1 MAQPGLP
8 GVTRDVRKLVRRRS
22 DLLFVIEEIAML
34 EDTVLKGPGRKSKK
48 DGRDI
53 ETILF
58 GSGT

>member
-1 MAQPGLP
+1 LP